1 MKLKMIIGGLAA
13 AVVVLTGGYDRLR
26 DYVEQWTGDR
36 FLPEATNGQ
45 VFGSSPS
52 SGMEDMEPGLPE
64 LVRERNSQV
73 IRHTGYTVSYNAET
87 KIPNWVAWTLTPER
101 FEETVSRYDKFLPDP
116 EVAHPVTTEDYKR
129 SGYDRGHLCPAAD
142 NKWDEQA
149 MRESFYMTNVCP
161 QDHNLNRGDWK
172 ELEEA
177 CRDWTME
184 NGRLY
189 VVAGPV
195 LYRGQHR
202 HIGQSRVT
210 VPEAFYKVVFCPEP
224 LKAIGFIYKNKS
236 GNRPLDAYVNSV
248 DEVERI
254 TGIDF
259 FPSLPD
265 SVEEAVEAVYDLE
278 EWQMP
283 ER

>member
-1 MKLKMIIGGLAA
+1 
-13 AVVVLTGGYDRLR
+13 
-26 DYVEQWTGDR
+26 
-36 FLPEATNGQ
+36 
-45 VFGSSPS
+45 
-52 SGMEDMEPGLPE
+52 
-64 LVRERNSQV
+64 
-73 IRHTGYTVSYNAET
+73 
-87 KIPNWVAWTLTPER
+87 
-101 FEETVSRYDKFLPDP
+101 
-116 EVAHPVTTEDYKR
+116 
-129 SGYDRGHLCPAAD
+129 
-142 NKWDEQA
+142 
-149 MRESFYMTNVCP
+149 MTNVCP

-259 FPSLPD
+259 SRLCRTVWKRPWKLFTTSKSGRCRNVDRSGSWFEFLA
-265 SVEEAVEAVYDLE
+265 AVFAKQD
-278 EWQMP
+278 
-283 ER
+283 